1 MRLVTDI
8 IIGQKNIMDGCLVRI
23 DENNEKL
30 KGDLSIYSDTMQD
43 DVQRAARDMIKNI
56 EKTIVEIK
64 DVLSAKMEI
73 ILKAA
78 KDTEALENEWKSE
91 SSG

>member
-56 EKTIVEIK
+56 EKTIIEIK
-64 DVLSAKMEI
+64 DILSERLEI

-91 SSG
+91 SSE